1 MCILTRKIHS
11 LELRSE
17 QLLIHLRELQKYHA
31 EVPKA
36 VTKLV
41 AMQRQIATLKARLF
55 KADSVLGFSNTR
67 QLH

>member
-1 MCILTRKIHS
+1 MCNLTRKIHL

-17 QLLIHLRELQKYHA
+17 QLLIHLRQLQKYHA
-31 EVPKA
+31 EVPKV

-55 KADSVLGFSNTR
+55 KADSVLGFSNTK